1 MKKYV
6 LFLVLAIC
14 FSNGLSAQDFRFGF
28 QVSPNVSWINSNDN
42 TITRE
47 GTNTGLKLGV
57 MGEYYFTERYAI
69 TGGLGFAFNQGG
81 TLMHEIGGNFFSES
95 DLSNP
100 ALNTGDRPLPDNVM
114 LTYKIQYVEI
124 PIGLK
129 MRTDEIGYFR
139 YFAEIPIF
147 PIAIRS
153 QARGNIEGGDINET
167 DLNINKDVTLFGLS
181 WGLGGGVEYSISSN
195 TAIVVGLY
203 FQNGIIDVTDNSARQ
218 AITLITDNNTPDDIT
233 DDMWETRAEDSNAR
247 IGNITLRI
255 GVLF

>member
-1 MKKYV
+1 MKKIVLLSFIMFCSTLV
-6 LFLVLAIC
+6 LF
-14 FSNGLSAQDFRFGF
+14 AQDFRFGF
-28 QVSPNVSWINSNDN
+28 QVSPTRSWMYSNDN

-47 GTNTGLKLGV
+47 NGNTGLKLGV
-57 MGEYYFTERYAI
+57 LGEYYFSERYAI

-81 TLMHEIGGNFFSES
+81 TLKHETGGNFFKES

-100 ALNTGDRPLPDNVM
+100 ALNTGDKPLPDNVL

-147 PIAIRS
+147 PLAIRT
-153 QARGNIEGGDINET
+153 QGRGDIEGGGIRET
-167 DLNINKDVTLFGLS
+167 DLNINKDVTVFSVS
-181 WGLGGGVEYSISSN
+181 WGLGAGIEYSVSSN
-195 TAIVVGLY
+195 TAIVAGLY
-203 FQNGIIDVTDNSARQ
+203 FQNGVIDATDNSARQ
-218 AITLITDNNTPDDIT
+218 ATTLISDGGTPDDIT
-233 DDMWETRAEDSNAR
+233 DDMWETRSEDSNSR
-247 IGNITLRI
+247 IGSITLRL

>member
-1 MKKYV
+1 MKKIV
-6 LFLVLAIC
+6 LLSIIVLS
-14 FSNGLSAQDFRFGF
+14 FSISLFSQDFRFGF
-28 QVSPNVSWINSNDN
+28 QVSPNQSWIYSNDN

-57 MGEYYFTERYAI
+57 IGEYYFSERYAI

-81 TLMHEIGGNFFSES
+81 GLKHETGGNFFMES

-100 ALNTGDRPLPDNVM
+100 ALKAGDKPLPDNVL

-147 PIAIRS
+147 PIAIRT
-153 QARGNIEGGDINET
+153 QARGDIEGGDIRES
-167 DLNINKDVTLFGLS
+167 DLNINKDVTLFSLS
-181 WGLGGGVEYSISSN
+181 WGLGAGVEYSISSN
-195 TAIVVGLY
+195 TALVAGLY

-218 AITLITDNNTPDDIT
+218 ATTLISDMGTEDIT
-233 DDMWETRAEDSNAR
+233 DDSWETRSENSNTR